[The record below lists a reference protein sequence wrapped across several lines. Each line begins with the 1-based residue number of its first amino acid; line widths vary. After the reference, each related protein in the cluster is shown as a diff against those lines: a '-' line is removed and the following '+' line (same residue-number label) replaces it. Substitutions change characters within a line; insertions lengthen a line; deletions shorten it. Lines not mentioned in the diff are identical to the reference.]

1 LGCAAGC
8 YNPSDLNTRM
18 QAIVLFADLLGFAA
32 LTELHEV
39 SEDDFEVHDRPETD
53 DFLTANL
60 EGSCALVQ
68 TYIRFQVAV
77 QNAVSL
83 MHTAGDHATSVTF
96 SDSAFVATET
106 FETAKTLAIS
116 LMSKL
121 LPHGIMLRVGIARGS
136 FVPIRFRADVSLG
149 SGEHSAQF
157 LGTGV
162 VRAYATAEKSCLKG
176 ARILVHPSATSAF
189 DSQPGRFF
197 QPIPIGADEQTNP
210 VGVTHEVSY
219 LGRHD
224 RDLYRGV
231 QRAHRAAPTTASDH
245 YEATYRAMN
254 RMRALLNRPPIEFRR
269 C

>member
-1 LGCAAGC
+1 VSPG
-8 YNPSDLNTRM
+8 
-18 QAIVLFADLLGFAA
+18 AD
-32 LTELHEV
+32 
-39 SEDDFEVHDRPETD
+39 D
-53 DFLTANL
+53 
-60 EGSCALVQ
+60 
-68 TYIRFQVAV
+68 IRFQVAV
-77 QNAVSL
+77 QEAVTFA
-83 MHTAGDHATSVTF
+83 HTAGDHATSVTF

-116 LMSKL
+116 LMAKL
-121 LPHGIMLRVGIARGS
+121 LPKGIMLRVGIAQGS

-162 VRAYATAEKSCLKG
+162 VRAYATAEKSHLKG
-176 ARILVHPSATSAF
+176 ARILVHPSAAELV

-197 QPIPIGADEQTNP
+197 QPLPIGEEERRNP

-231 QRAHRAAPTTASDH
+231 QRAHRKAPPAVLEH
-245 YEATYRAMN
+245 YEATYRAMS
-254 RMRALLNRPPIEFRR
+254 RMRALLNRPPIRFDAGRE
-269 C
+269 